1 MISPSEFLPPAAAAT
16 CASLAWP
23 SPNAMD
29 AMVVSVRS
37 GISIMS
43 LVCRRHHYYA
53 LSDSGFF
60 RGRVTGVALGMMK
73 LPSKPK
79 APDPASAFPWP
90 NKMLTAAPAIE
101 CPKNNTCR
109 TTQESVVSI
118 DQSSTAAASAGAPT
132 PGTALLLLLH
142 AHLSAS
148 LLSGHHPMPSPL
160 RLSGNKR
167 GLRLYNRACKPCLD

>member
-1 MISPSEFLPPAAAAT
+1 MISPSEFLPPAANPPPVHWRGHHPMRT
-16 CASLAWP
+16 PWWYQ
-23 SPNAMD
+23 
-29 AMVVSVRS
+29 S
-37 GISIMS
+37 GVAPIIS

-101 CPKNNTCR
+101 CPKNNTLDPAGIIEGIFEFSSKRAAFTRVR
-109 TTQESVVSI
+109 T
-118 DQSSTAAASAGAPT
+118 STKHSAGIGVPSALFMCGLSLFT
-132 PGTALLLLLH
+132 TAFC
-142 AHLSAS
+142 S
-148 LLSGHHPMPSPL
+148 
-160 RLSGNKR
+160 K
-167 GLRLYNRACKPCLD
+167 

>member
-101 CPKNNTCR
+101 CPKNNTLDPAGIIEGIFEFSSKRAAFTRVR
-109 TTQESVVSI
+109 T
-118 DQSSTAAASAGAPT
+118 STKHSAGIGVPSALFMCGLSLFT
-132 PGTALLLLLH
+132 TAFC
-142 AHLSAS
+142 S
-148 LLSGHHPMPSPL
+148 
-160 RLSGNKR
+160 K
-167 GLRLYNRACKPCLD
+167 